1 VPVYRIETLV
11 TASKIKIAAV
21 LMLVCSG
28 FAFAQD
34 RWSRE
39 GTISTDLNSYSEFAF
54 TRIIFKSGYQPLPGP
69 GNTAWRDWPDS
80 DMHFIRGIRR
90 LTAVDIEDQSR
101 AIRLTSEQ
109 LFDRPWIY
117 ALEVGTWL
125 LTQEEADNLREYLLR
140 GGFLVVDDFHG
151 SVQWAGFM
159 RSMEKVFPDR
169 GIVDV
174 SDDDAIMSMH
184 FDVDGSK
191 PIPGIM
197 ALRYGQTFEHD
208 GYTPTR
214 KGIYDDDGRLMVI
227 INFNVD
233 LGDAWEMADEA
244 WYPEE
249 YTSLAYRFG
258 VNFVLYAMTH

>member
-1 VPVYRIETLV
+1 MTMGFMTVRRAALLILAFAAIGV
-11 TASKIKIAAV
+11 T
-21 LMLVCSG
+21 
-28 FAFAQD
+28 FAQD

-39 GTISTDLNSYSEFAF
+39 GTISTDLNSYAEFAF

-101 AIRLTSEQ
+101 AIKLTSEQ

-125 LTQEEADNLREYLLR
+125 LGQEEADNLREYLLR

-159 RSMEKVFPDR
+159 RSMKKVFPHR
-169 GIVDV
+169 PIVDIGQ
-174 SDDDAIMSMH
+174 DEAIMSMH
-184 FDVDGSK
+184 FDVDHSQ

-197 ALRYGQTFEHD
+197 ALRYGVTYEHD
-208 GYTPTR
+208 GYQPTW

-244 WYPEE
+244 WYPEK
-249 YTSLAYRFG
+249 YTSSAYRYG
-258 VNFVLYAMTH
+258 VNYVLYALTH